1 VLETIS
7 GNLRNN
13 MKKLK
18 DILKESNIQM
28 GKVYSNPYA
37 TAFVKENE
45 EERKKEIELSDEQK
59 QAFLEAVKQYK
70 KYGEAV
76 YRNAGLGEVYESIKN
91 MVEVAGKMTISETG
105 DWFDNVTVSRHM
117 KRMGE
122 SFNVFE
128 KTLKEVSTL
137 QQRLEASYDEI
148 GEVLGKYYEIS
159 EELDPVGKEDGDID
173 NDGDED
179 ASDEYLANRR
189 KVISKAMKNESVNE
203 EIKVGS
209 IVTINYP
216 TLKKPI
222 KSKVVRVLNDKNGLL
237 YVMKDGSVWDAKY
250 ISTNESMKLTDMI
263 KKPSVNEIKK
273 GSVVIPY
280 AMDKH
285 GEFIVDK
292 VFKNKDG
299 ETSYTGKFK
308 KNGEHRE
315 FILHSK
321 DRIVKESVN
330 ETKFYAFFNNKKHE
344 IEGKDLWDA
353 KQKAITMLKVPK
365 SKVGYLA
372 IVNASEHDKGSF
384 RYESVV
390 NEAKYDIGMARLGNG
405 ITVYNRA
412 VEYRGDYKNIAHISD
427 NGTVTYYDKSLPSD
441 VKKKIEAEAQK
452 MKESVNEVASRTAM
466 EIGGLTGMN
475 KDAIQKFVDT
485 NELDIEK
492 VFQFVKKGKLSDR
505 MDLVTAI
512 AGKPNNPIQQKM
524 IKMFGESVNE
534 AKMIVTSIDKIP
546 NIQNLVNQK
555 KVTYKGLGIG
565 KKFND
570 FYDIAGEGGVIIKV
584 NGKSYYITDSDF
596 KKLGGTQK
604 IKFDAPFR
612 RESVN
617 ESKIKM
623 NALDWGKSTA
633 ERNANLDK
641 YGSLKTDK
649 EREAFLRKLKGESV
663 NESKKVTKQMW
674 AKMNYDE
681 RVDALLT
688 VFKDPDDAEEYAD
701 SEWNKLPSRAVSGM
715 TIFESKSMKLTDMIK
730 KPSVN

>member
-1 VLETIS
+1 
-7 GNLRNN
+7 

-189 KVISKAMKNESVNE
+189 KVISKAMKNESVN
-203 EIKVGS
+203 
-209 IVTINYP
+209 
-216 TLKKPI
+216 
-222 KSKVVRVLNDKNGLL
+222 KSK
-237 YVMKDGSVWDAKY
+237 
-250 ISTNESMKLTDMI
+250 
-263 KKPSVNEIKK
+263 
-273 GSVVIPY
+273 
-280 AMDKH
+280 
-285 GEFIVDK
+285 
-292 VFKNKDG
+292 
-299 ETSYTGKFK
+299 
-308 KNGEHRE
+308 
-315 FILHSK
+315 
-321 DRIVKESVN
+321 
-330 ETKFYAFFNNKKHE
+330 
-344 IEGKDLWDA
+344 
-353 KQKAITMLKVPK
+353 
-365 SKVGYLA
+365 
-372 IVNASEHDKGSF
+372 
-384 RYESVV
+384 SVV

-452 MKESVNEVASRTAM
+452 MKESVNEAKHDFMARFGRANINLKKGYKHHDEDELYDLYDKLGKLVKTLKVKDVTLVFESVNEVASRTAM
-466 EIGGLTGMN
+466 EIGGLTGMS
-475 KDAIQKFVDT
+475 KDAIQKFVDD
-485 NELDIEK
+485 NNLDIEK
-492 VFQFVKKGKLSDR
+492 VFQFVKKGKLAQR

-512 AGKPNNPIQQKM
+512 AGKPGNPIQKKM

-534 AKMIVTSIDKIP
+534 NKEVVLSNQILDFLQKRKLITG
-546 NIQNLVNQK
+546 VN
-555 KVTYKGLGIG
+555 
-565 KKFND
+565 
-570 FYDIAGEGGVIIKV
+570 A
-584 NGKSYYITDSDF
+584 
-596 KKLGGTQK
+596 QK
-604 IKFDAPFR
+604 IHKELTAFLRNKA
-612 RESVN
+612 ESVN
-617 ESKIKM
+617 EAASIYK
-623 NALDWGKSTA
+623 DWDEFVNPHYILVTLKNGK
-633 ERNANLDK
+633 
-641 YGSLKTDK
+641 
-649 EREAFLRKLKGESV
+649 KLKIEKKNVKGGTNVYHAILKAFNDNNYEITNKLVSGMLDRLGESV

-688 VFKDPDDAEEYAD
+688 VFKDPDDAKEYAD

>member
-1 VLETIS
+1 
-7 GNLRNN
+7 
-13 MKKLK
+13 
-18 DILKESNIQM
+18 
-28 GKVYSNPYA
+28 
-37 TAFVKENE
+37 
-45 EERKKEIELSDEQK
+45 
-59 QAFLEAVKQYK
+59 
-70 KYGEAV
+70 
-76 YRNAGLGEVYESIKN
+76 
-91 MVEVAGKMTISETG
+91 
-105 DWFDNVTVSRHM
+105 
-117 KRMGE
+117 
-122 SFNVFE
+122 
-128 KTLKEVSTL
+128 
-137 QQRLEASYDEI
+137 
-148 GEVLGKYYEIS
+148 
-159 EELDPVGKEDGDID
+159 
-173 NDGDED
+173 
-179 ASDEYLANRR
+179 
-189 KVISKAMKNESVNE
+189 
-203 EIKVGS
+203 
-209 IVTINYP
+209 
-216 TLKKPI
+216 
-222 KSKVVRVLNDKNGLL
+222 
-237 YVMKDGSVWDAKY
+237 
-250 ISTNESMKLTDMI
+250 
-263 KKPSVNEIKK
+263 
-273 GSVVIPY
+273 
-280 AMDKH
+280 
-285 GEFIVDK
+285 
-292 VFKNKDG
+292 
-299 ETSYTGKFK
+299 
-308 KNGEHRE
+308 
-315 FILHSK
+315 
-321 DRIVKESVN
+321 
-330 ETKFYAFFNNKKHE
+330 
-344 IEGKDLWDA
+344 
-353 KQKAITMLKVPK
+353 
-365 SKVGYLA
+365 
-372 IVNASEHDKGSF
+372 
-384 RYESVV
+384 
-390 NEAKYDIGMARLGNG
+390 MARLGNG